1 MSYSLEQISFGWGR
15 QPLIENLS
23 LEVEPGV
30 MLGLLGPNGCGKST
44 LLNLICG
51 NIQPSKGRVL
61 LDGQGLSDY
70 SELALARRRSLMA
83 QSTQIGFAFSA
94 LEVTLLGRMPHVE
107 WMETDEDIDIAR
119 QAMAACDVLHLQD
132 RKYPTLSG
140 GEQQRV
146 QMSRALCQ
154 VWKEQREGQDSYL
167 FLDEPTSSLDPAHQ
181 DQLMALGRDWAH
193 HHGLGVVVVLHDIN
207 LASHY
212 VDRLLVMKEGSIR
225 ALGTVEE
232 VVTARM
238 MEEVFGVGVD
248 IVQHPQ
254 TQRPFYIRRA

>member
-1 MSYSLEQISFGWGR
+1 M
-15 QPLIENLS
+15 
-23 LEVEPGV
+23 
-30 MLGLLGPNGCGKST
+30 
-44 LLNLICG
+44 
-51 NIQPSKGRVL
+51 
-61 LDGQGLSDY
+61 
-70 SELALARRRSLMA
+70 
-83 QSTQIGFAFSA
+83 
-94 LEVTLLGRMPHVE
+94 
-107 WMETDEDIDIAR
+107 
-119 QAMAACDVLHLQD
+119 
-132 RKYPTLSG
+132 
-140 GEQQRV
+140 
-146 QMSRALCQ
+146 
-154 VWKEQREGQDSYL
+154 
-167 FLDEPTSSLDPAHQ
+167 
-181 DQLMALGRDWAH
+181 GRDWAH